1 MKRICILLV
10 MIGLTTLGVIGTVR
24 FGAAHADGS
33 RIGAVV
39 SRHFLSDSFEGTSI
53 SRNVWG
59 WYGTN
64 QPNNV
69 TLTQNDGAL
78 NMSVSSAA
86 TNDFTAGAVTR
97 CKLRGDFDA
106 TLSFRLVEWQPYNG
120 VWVTLQAADTGGF
133 EAYRVS
139 WLYNNGDDYGAYLPP
154 AGDTAP
160 ATGNESVVRL
170 SRHGATWT
178 GYYLSNNNW
187 VPIASGVGPTSD
199 VALGPGVSNNSGV
212 APFAGSA
219 TTVAFDG
226 FHAIAAEVVCPH

>member
-1 MKRICILLV
+1 MKRICILSF
-10 MIGLTTLGVIGTVR
+10 MIGLTALGIMR
-24 FGAAHADGS
+24 FDAAHADGGGGNG
-33 RIGAVV
+33 IV
-39 SRHFLSDSFEGTSI
+39 SRHFISDSFEGTSI

-59 WYGTN
+59 GYGTN
-64 QPNNV
+64 QPNSV
-69 TLTQNDGAL
+69 TLAQDDGTL
-78 NMSVSSAA
+78 NMSISSAA

-133 EAYRVS
+133 SAYRVS

-154 AGDTAP
+154 GGNTAP
-160 ATGNESVVRL
+160 ASGNESVIRL
-170 SRHGATWT
+170 SRNGATWT

-199 VALGPGVSNNSGV
+199 IALGPGVSNNSGV

-219 TTVAFDG
+219 TTVAFEG